1 MIKYLGSKRLLVPHI
16 VRVAEVSGCKTGL
29 DLFAGTTRVAQG
41 LKKAGMSITAN
52 DLATYS
58 RVFSDC
64 YISTDKHSINLK
76 DLEMSIEYL
85 NNMEVGDS
93 GYFTE
98 MFCEKAR
105 FFQPKNGRKID
116 SSNLL

>member
-58 RVFSDC
+58 RVFFL
-64 YISTDKHSINLK
+64 IVILQLTNVLLTLK
-76 DLEMSIEYL
+76 IW
-85 NNMEVGDS
+85 GW
-93 GYFTE
+93 
-98 MFCEKAR
+98 
-105 FFQPKNGRKID
+105 
-116 SSNLL
+116 